1 LWDTATGK
9 ELLKLNKLPEPD
21 WGAINAL
28 SFSPDGKTLAVAN
41 GGSIHLL
48 EVPSGK
54 VLHILPVKAGH
65 GPLTVAFSPS
75 GRLLAS
81 GGEDQTV
88 RLWEVNA
95 GLTSELHQ
103 FRGHEAQVTSVA
115 FSPDGRRLASGS
127 HDSTALVWDVTG
139 LAGGQVREAR
149 LSQEKLTACWQSLA
163 SLDAARAYQA
173 MRTLATASDQAVP
186 VLAKDLLLRKKPDPQ
201 RVARLLADLDS
212 EEFRVRAQANEELK
226 KLGEAAVP
234 ALQKALKGKPTL
246 EVRQR
251 IQQILEVID
260 PRANGVS
267 LIPLRLSRVVEV
279 LEWIDNAAARQLL
292 QKVME
297 SPTREEIGQQAQAAL
312 RRLRALTNP

>member
-1 LWDTATGK
+1 M
-9 ELLKLNKLPEPD
+9 
-21 WGAINAL
+21 
-28 SFSPDGKTLAVAN
+28 
-41 GGSIHLL
+41 
-48 EVPSGK
+48 
-54 VLHILPVKAGH
+54 
-65 GPLTVAFSPS
+65 
-75 GRLLAS
+75 
-81 GGEDQTV
+81 
-88 RLWEVNA
+88 
-95 GLTSELHQ
+95 
-103 FRGHEAQVTSVA
+103 
-115 FSPDGRRLASGS
+115 
-127 HDSTALVWDVTG
+127 TG
-139 LAGGQVREAR
+139 LAGGHAREVR

-260 PRANGVS
+260 PRTNGVS
-267 LIPLRLSRVVEV
+267 LIPVRMSRAVEV

-292 QKVME
+292 QKVMA

-312 RRLRALTNP
+312 KRLHARDKP